1 MAVCLSRTVVDLHF
15 DVVIADLEDH
25 EAIAEYDYQGRSDK
39 ELSFR
44 KGDVLMLFNRVSC
57 DWWNGEL
64 MGQRGLIPDKYI
76 QPTRRRSLSFF
87 ILSYFF

>member
-1 MAVCLSRTVVDLHF
+1 
-15 DVVIADLEDH
+15 VIAEIEDH

-39 ELSFR
+39 ELSFQ

-64 MGQRGLIPDKYI
+64 MGQQGLIPDKYI
-76 QPTRRRSLSFF
+76 QPVRKRSVDFS
-87 ILSYFF
+87 ILFVFLQVQ